1 LIIATI
7 DPSIGI
13 NGYCDRTLDQD
24 EFLSVV
30 EKLFQAAD
38 RITMA
43 RSTRRNSE
51 ARLAALSFGCSPFDT
66 DESCRFTTGRIRTV
80 SMNALIGTFL

>member
-1 LIIATI
+1 MIIATI

-66 DESCRFTTGRIRTV
+66 DEGEYSEDHEANENGGFSAHG
-80 SMNALIGTFL
+80 LF